1 MKNKVVTYNPKG
13 LKRTD
18 NVVHK
23 SCKPIKDLSTR
34 NINIVEDGN
43 YWKISKKK

>member
-1 MKNKVVTYNPKG
+1 MKTKKVKYNPKG

-18 NVVHK
+18 NIVPK
-23 SCKPIKDLSTR
+23 TSMPKKDL
-34 NINIVEDGN
+34 NFQNVNVIIEDH